1 MQNEKKPKK
10 ELTVISF
17 VTEIDTGI
25 TRRWDSLSPEER
37 DRLSNKMME
46 NVGRGMSEYYQNLM
60 ASGEWL

>member
-1 MQNEKKPKK
+1 MPKEKKQKK

-17 VTEIDTGI
+17 VTERDTGI

-46 NVGRGMSEYYQNLM
+46 NVGRGMSEYYQNLF
-60 ASGEWL
+60 ASDNWQ